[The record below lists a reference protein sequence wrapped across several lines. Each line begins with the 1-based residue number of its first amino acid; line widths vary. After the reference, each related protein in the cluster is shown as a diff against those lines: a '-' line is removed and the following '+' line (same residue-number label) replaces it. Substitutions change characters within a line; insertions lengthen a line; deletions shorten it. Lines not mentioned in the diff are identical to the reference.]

1 MWNRIS
7 LRLILGIMVIMNLSC
22 GEIQDPPPPLDVDT
36 TITFGPEDG
45 KTVQEPL
52 LTFQWTGSN
61 FYVSEFSYRCIP
73 LDDGCTK
80 LYEDWSE
87 WSNGTFAKLNHL
99 DQGTYMFEVVGRSP
113 GDVDETPDVRTLEV
127 DIPGPGMLLRPFKKV
142 AILNEEFIIEVL
154 ADDVDDFV
162 FAHLILKFDPA
173 RLETTHVRLGEKF
186 QGSPRAFF
194 VDDSKLK
201 SGIADI
207 NMSTINSQ
215 LPVIKGS
222 TETIIIISFR
232 PLVSGESRIEFD
244 VSSEFNNSEGEPME
258 IENRIGSVIE
268 VLEQ

>member
-7 LRLILGIMVIMNLSC
+7 LCSVLGIIAIISLSC
-22 GEIQDPPPPLDVDT
+22 GEIDPPPLPPDVN
-36 TITFGPEDG
+36 TIIMSGPEDG
-45 KTVQEPL
+45 ETLQKPSA
-52 LTFQWTGSN
+52 TFQWTGN
-61 FYVSEFSYRCIP
+61 TVYVGEFSYRCVP
-73 LDDGCTK
+73 LDDGCIAS
-80 LYEDWSE
+80 YEDWSE
-87 WSNGTFAKLNHL
+87 WSNGTSITLDYL
-99 DQGTYMFEVVGRSP
+99 DQGTYVFEVVGRSP
-113 GDVDETPDVRTLEV
+113 GEVDETPDARTLKI

-142 AILNEEFIIEVL
+142 AILNEEFMIEVL

-173 RLETTHVRLGEKF
+173 LLEATHVRLGEKF
-186 QGSPRAFF
+186 QGSPRALF

-215 LPVIKGS
+215 LPVIRGG

-244 VSSEFNNSEGEPME
+244 VSSEFNNSEGEPIE